1 MAEDLSRAWETLV
14 ERYEEA
20 RRVTDAAFEAY
31 NHLEPADS
39 GDTPEELRY
48 EAARDAEIAIE
59 DELLA
64 MKAPDLAAV
73 AYQLK
78 IFGLRYHS
86 ADFDDEPMS
95 GEDQPSGP
103 ILRRIHQA
111 LLSAAS

>member
-1 MAEDLSRAWETLV
+1 MAENLTWAALI
-14 ERYEEA
+14 ERYEAA
-20 RRVTDAAFEAY
+20 RRVTDDAHDAY
-31 NHLEPADS
+31 ERDS
-39 GDTPEELRY
+39 VGFDEIHELRC

-64 MKAPDLAAV
+64 MKAPDLAAI

-103 ILRRIHQA
+103 ILRRIHEA
-111 LLSAAS
+111 LLSAV